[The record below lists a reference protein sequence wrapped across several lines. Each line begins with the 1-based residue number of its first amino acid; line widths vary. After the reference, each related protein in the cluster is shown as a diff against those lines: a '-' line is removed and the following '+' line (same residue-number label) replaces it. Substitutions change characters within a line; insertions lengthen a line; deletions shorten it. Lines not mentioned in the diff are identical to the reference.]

1 MVCTSQYE
9 RTLPGMVLLLVV
21 AGLVGCASTS
31 PVTHKPVVEARTAA
45 PEPTKLQ
52 PHPQRALAIAVDMIG
67 TPYRYGGS
75 SPRGFDCSG
84 LVYYAY
90 SKAGIQA
97 PRTTTAQYRKTK
109 RVPVSDLQPGD
120 LVFFNLSRGK
130 TSHVGI
136 YAGDGRFVHAPS
148 SGKQVGY
155 ASLRNPYW
163 RTRLTGAGRLQ

>member
-1 MVCTSQYE
+1 MVVTSHFE
-9 RTLPGMVLLLVV
+9 RTLSGFVFLLVFT
-21 AGLVGCASTS
+21 GLVGCASTS
-31 PVTHKPVVEARTAA
+31 SVTHKPVVETRTAV
-45 PEPTKLQ
+45 PESTKSR
-52 PHPQRALAIAVDMIG
+52 PHPQALAIAVDMIG
-67 TPYRYGGS
+67 TPYRYGGA

-97 PRTTTAQYRKTK
+97 PRTTTAQYRETK
-109 RVPVSDLQPGD
+109 RVSVSDLQPGD
-120 LVFFNLSRGK
+120 LVFFTLSRGK

-148 SGKQVGY
+148 SGKRVGY